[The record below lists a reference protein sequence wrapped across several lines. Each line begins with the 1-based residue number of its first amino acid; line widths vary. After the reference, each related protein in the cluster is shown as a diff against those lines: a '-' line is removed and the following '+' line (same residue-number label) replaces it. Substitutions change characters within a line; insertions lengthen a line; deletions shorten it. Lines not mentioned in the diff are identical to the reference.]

1 MAAACY
7 RHAGAVTFA
16 VNGITERNGVM
27 RRPTKLGHVE
37 VTSAFPAAPIGR
49 APVTETTPVIIRGAG
64 TLGKVAE
71 WTPEYI
77 SERLAGRTMAISVA
91 DADGAFR
98 YDPDSTT
105 KLRFKDIPGA
115 DLAREFRAGN
125 SRLCLQQ
132 APIEVQ
138 VPELLDEL
146 TVPPYVPAG
155 KITEINLWMASA
167 ASRTP
172 LHYDDMHNAFA
183 QVEGRKRFVLFN
195 PAQFDAL
202 YPGPINTR
210 VEAQSRVDLS
220 RPDFRRFPKLAE
232 VEYWEAVVGPGD
244 LLFMPAY
251 WWHQVTSLDMSVS
264 VNYWWRPDVRDV
276 LCPAF
281 FRQLHMNIYL
291 EHARSLFE
299 VFDFDGLDAGRDA
312 HGGTASLLALA
323 DLVLANGEPSAAVR
337 VGGGIVVAALRDRCR
352 LLGLPSDQPVPELLN
367 ALAAVADPIAA
378 DWSPARACLARALA
392 TRPGHLIPAT
402 ESAELIAGLRTS
414 VPASSP

>member
-1 MAAACY
+1 
-7 RHAGAVTFA
+7 
-16 VNGITERNGVM
+16 VNGITERTRVM

-37 VTSAFPAAPIGR
+37 VTSAFPATPIGR
-49 APVTETTPVIIRGAG
+49 APVTETTPVIIRGPG

-71 WTPEYI
+71 WTPEHI
-77 SERLAGRTMAISVA
+77 SERLAGRTLAISVA

-98 YDPDSTT
+98 YDPDSAT

-115 DLAREFRAGN
+115 DLAREFRSGD

-155 KITEINLWMASA
+155 KINEINLWMASG

-172 LHYDDMHNAFA
+172 LHYDDLHNAFA
-183 QVEGRKRFVLFN
+183 QVEGRKRFLLFN
-195 PAQFDAL
+195 PAQFDVL

-210 VEAQSRVDLS
+210 IEGQSRVDLS

-232 VEYWEAVVGPGD
+232 VEYWEAVVEPGD

-251 WWHQVTSLDMSVS
+251 WWHQVTALEMSVS

-276 LCPAF
+276 PCPAF

-291 EHARSLFE
+291 ENAHSLFE
-299 VFDFDGLDAGRDA
+299 AFDFDGLEADRDA
-312 HGGTASLLALA
+312 NGGTASLLALA
-323 DLVLANGEPSAAVR
+323 DLVLANGEPGAAVR

-352 LLGLPSDQPVPELLN
+352 QLGLPSGKPVPELLN
-367 ALAAVADPIAA
+367 TLAALEDPIAA
-378 DWSPARACLARALA
+378 DWSPARACLSRALA
-392 TRPGHLIPAT
+392 TRPGHVIPET
-402 ESAELIAGLRTS
+402 EAAELIAGLRAS
-414 VPASSP
+414 VPAGSP